1 MIIVAVWWCSCK
13 CKWKWKLIKLDFSCC
28 LLMPVLDKFSWAQTA
43 WIGIVTESML
53 VTALFMFTSL
63 VASSPVL
70 IEDRKTSS
78 HTVSKSS
85 TVLAHLTEKVL
96 HWADRL
102 EDMSS
107 SPQNST
113 VLGHNLTVLGPLL
126 KNYIDLVP
134 SVSACTGAL
143 LGCHFLFFEI

>member
-1 MIIVAVWWCSCK
+1 MEQTSGYWCESESWSSLIIVAVWSCQ
-13 CKWKWKLIKLDFSCC
+13 CLISSLGLKQLEYTS
-28 LLMPVLDKFSWAQTA
+28 Q
-43 WIGIVTESML
+43 GIVTESML